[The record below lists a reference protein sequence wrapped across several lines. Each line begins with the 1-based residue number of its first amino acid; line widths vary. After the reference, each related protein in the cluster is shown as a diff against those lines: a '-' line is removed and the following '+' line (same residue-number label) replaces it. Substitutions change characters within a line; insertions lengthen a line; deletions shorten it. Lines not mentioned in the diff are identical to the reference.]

1 MWVAKYRHNLSPL
14 LKWGSHYSYGATHK
28 LLAICSSEEQAILTQ
43 WQYFRVQ
50 RATQIEY
57 AHSTNSP
64 QHFLD
69 LSNNSGDNERIDDCH
84 RQTPAVK
91 PHLCKAEQE
100 EGPFSNPAY
109 SELHCNSWP
118 SSCCG
123 CQLPLGLPGFRKA
136 PWVSAKAVS
145 DHACRTYQVL

>member
-28 LLAICSSEEQAILTQ
+28 LLAICSSEEQAILTRR
-43 WQYFRVQ
+43 QYFKVQ

-64 QHFLD
+64 STFWTCLIIVET
-69 LSNNSGDNERIDDCH
+69 NEKIDDCH
-84 RQTPAVK
+84 RPQQSSLTCARQ
-91 PHLCKAEQE
+91 QE

-109 SELHCNSWP
+109 SELHCNSSP

-123 CQLPLGLPGFRKA
+123 CRLPLGLPGFRKD
-136 PWVSAKAVS
+136 PWVSAKAVVS
-145 DHACRTYQVL
+145 DHACRT